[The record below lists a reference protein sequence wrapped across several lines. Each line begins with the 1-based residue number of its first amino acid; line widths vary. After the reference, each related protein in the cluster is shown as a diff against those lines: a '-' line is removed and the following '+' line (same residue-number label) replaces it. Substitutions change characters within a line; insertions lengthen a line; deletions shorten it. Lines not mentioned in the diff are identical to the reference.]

1 VDRRRTTKYMKK
13 VFLFPAFAF
22 IPLAMVCCTTMAER
36 GTEPLGSPP
45 VITHSFASKELSH
58 GDLWKIYVEAHDP
71 DGDMRHFVCVL
82 KQVGYGYY
90 PSEYVII
97 NKRHRG
103 KMKGYLTFN
112 SATGGG
118 LGLTEWTQ
126 LELKVYIRDRGRK
139 TSNEV
144 VFPLVLSRGSKET
157 PPPPPFDIS
166 GLERLGAIS
175 IMLKDERKGVR

>member
-1 VDRRRTTKYMKK
+1 MKPIKK
-13 VFLFPAFAF
+13 VFLFPAFVF
-22 IPLAMVCCTTMAER
+22 IPLAMASCTTMAER
-36 GTEPLGSPP
+36 ETEPVGSPP

-58 GDLWKIYVEAHDP
+58 GDTWKIYVEAHDP

-90 PSEYVII
+90 PSEYLII
-97 NKRHRG
+97 KKHYRG

-112 SATGGG
+112 SASGG
-118 LGLTEWTQ
+118 LGLAEWTQ

-144 VFPLVLSRGSKET
+144 FFPLVLSRGSKQG

-166 GLERLGAIS
+166 GLDRLGTIP